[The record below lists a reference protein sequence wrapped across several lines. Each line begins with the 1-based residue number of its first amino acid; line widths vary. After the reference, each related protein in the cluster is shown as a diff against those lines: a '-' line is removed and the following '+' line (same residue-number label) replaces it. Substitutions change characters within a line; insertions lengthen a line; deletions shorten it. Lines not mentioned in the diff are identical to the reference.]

1 MYNLRNE
8 LIKTIIKSLK
18 IDDNPFN
25 VITIQDMIKNINDN
39 NLQEFYQALFGNEH
53 SFLNGLDRVAKIAE
67 RFKPIDSTQSNIELK
82 AKELIQWCESA
93 NATIFDGAKKSG
105 NTFDDEM
112 NHTGFI
118 RLINESETM
127 AILNAVKPYCD
138 YKELITNIRAY
149 QTSKEA
155 LSAFVSALK
164 YTPMDSNL
172 IANSMKNLRIKR

>member
-82 AKELIQWCESA
+82 AK
-93 NATIFDGAKKSG
+93 
-105 NTFDDEM
+105 
-112 NHTGFI
+112 
-118 RLINESETM
+118 
-127 AILNAVKPYCD
+127 
-138 YKELITNIRAY
+138 
-149 QTSKEA
+149 
-155 LSAFVSALK
+155 
-164 YTPMDSNL
+164 
-172 IANSMKNLRIKR
+172 